1 MRASNRIYCPFPSFR
16 NPLKNLQL
24 VSSRDR
30 TFLSGKLV
38 PSVETCVLPDSI
50 GDGESTGSVE
60 LALIFGVNCSF
71 AAGHNGPTA
80 SGTTET
86 CICLDRPPEIEVCL
100 VESVPESNAIP
111 SNHRKVGRGRQKPPS
126 SVDKV
131 KGEYIGE
138 AWAALDASVPAARAI
153 FIDRVE

>member
-1 MRASNRIYCPFPSFR
+1 MRASNLIYCPFPSFR

-38 PSVETCVLPDSI
+38 PSVETCVLP
-50 GDGESTGSVE
+50 GAVGESTGSVE

-86 CICLDRPPEIEVCL
+86 CICLDRPPEIEVCHGG
-100 VESVPESNAIP
+100 SVPESNAIP

-126 SVDKV
+126 SADKV
-131 KGEYIGE
+131 KGECIGE